1 MEIFEATEQQ
11 KKLALIGR
19 QMMNWSEDYGK
30 IHGLGR
36 VTEDGLRTLNNL
48 SHVGGKLTRFGVTFG
63 TTQKDFSEADQELI
77 VSWMQNAVAVE
88 RKDAK

>member
-36 VTEDGLRTLNNL
+36 VTDDGLRTLNNL
-48 SHVGGKLTRFGVTFG
+48 SHVGGKLTRFGVNFG
-63 TTQKDFSEADQELI
+63 TTPKDFSEADQELI